1 MPTTHR
7 SELVDAVTN
16 ALMDE
21 AYDGGMGPMSETEFP
36 RHVRRLAETALEAIA
51 ETPVE
56 GRPNAQRVHIE
67 IMPRRCDA
75 CGQYGHNCPAGGR
88 LLR

>member
-7 SELVDAVTN
+7 SELVDKVTN

-21 AYDGGMGPMSETEFP
+21 AYDGSMGPMSEVEFP

-51 ETPVE
+51 ETQERQP
-56 GRPNAQRVHIE
+56 AQRVHIE
-67 IMPRRCDA
+67 IMPRQCLACD
-75 CGQYGHNCPAGGR
+75 QLGHNCPAGGR

>member
-1 MPTTHR
+1 MATTHR
-7 SELVDAVTN
+7 SELVDTVTN

-21 AYDGGMGPMSETEFP
+21 AYDGGMGPMSEVEFP
-36 RHVRRLAETALEAIA
+36 RHVRRLAETALEAITEA
-51 ETPVE
+51 QADHGPD
-56 GRPNAQRVHIE
+56 AQRVHIE

-75 CGQYGHNCPAGGR
+75 CGQLGHNCPAGGR